1 MGPRDEELV
10 REAFEHWN
18 RGEWEAALE
27 HVDPDVEW
35 RTATPLLD
43 LPQVSHG
50 HDGVRAFWQSWSS
63 SWTNIRVEPEEFIPA
78 GDELLVLVRWRATSE
93 AGIEVDQP
101 VAFRFLIEDER
112 TTRFIS
118 YGSGRRPS
126 RCSAYPLAADG
137 GRAATLAR
145 RAPVAQLDRA
155 SVYGTEGLRFE
166 S

>member
-10 REAFEHWN
+10 LAAFEHWN

-63 SWTNIRVEPEEFIPA
+63 SWTNIRIEPEEFIPV
-78 GDELLVLVRWRATSE
+78 GDELLVLVRWRATSH

-101 VAFRFLIEDER
+101 VAFRFLIQDER

-118 YGSGRRPS
+118 YW
-126 RCSAYPLAADG
+126 D
-137 GRAATLAR
+137 RAAAFEALGLPAR
-145 RAPVAQLDRA
+145 
-155 SVYGTEGLRFE
+155 G
-166 S
+166 

>member
-10 REAFEHWN
+10 RRAFEHWN

-27 HVDPDVEW
+27 NIDPDVEW

-50 HDGVRAFWQSWSS
+50 HDSVRAFWQTWSS
-63 SWTNIRVEPEEFIPA
+63 SWTNIRIEAEEFIPA
-78 GDELLVLVRWRATSE
+78 GDELLVLVRWRATSQ

-101 VAFRFLIEDER
+101 VAFRFLIQDER

-118 YGSGRRPS
+118 YWERSEAFEALGLP
-126 RCSAYPLAADG
+126 
-137 GRAATLAR
+137 AR
-145 RAPVAQLDRA
+145 
-155 SVYGTEGLRFE
+155 G
-166 S
+166 